1 MLDDFCQSST
11 AKQSRKRLGS
21 SVAVALLLYGVGG
34 AAAVYATAGIHAKE
48 VDEEKPVDFA
58 PPPEPEPPAPVEPE
72 APKEKPKPK
81 IKKPQ
86 VKVPVKLSDEVLQES
101 DKELA
106 DAGEVGAVD
115 GTGTNAPAPPP
126 PPPPPKKAGPVTK
139 PVDAGSNRYDR
150 LKYPPA
156 AQRKGIEGAVVVSF
170 DVLENGTVGNARIL
184 SGPAEFHEIV
194 LKAAATWRFTPARQ
208 DGKPVRYKGMTK
220 RVVFRLEDA

>member
-21 SVAVALLLYGVGG
+21 SVAAAILLYGVGG
-34 AAAVYATAGIHAKE
+34 GAVVYATAGIHPKAE
-48 VDEEKPVDFA
+48 EEEKPVDFA
-58 PPPEPEPPAPVEPE
+58 PAPEPEPPAPEPE
-72 APKEKPKPK
+72 APKPEKPKPK

-86 VKVPVKLSDEVLQES
+86 IKTPVEISKEVLAES
-101 DKELA
+101 DNALA

-115 GTGTNAPAPPP
+115 GTGTNAPPPPP

-139 PVDAGSNRYDR
+139 PVDSGSNRYDR

-170 DVLENGTVGNARIL
+170 DVLENGTVGNARIV
-184 SGPAEFHEIV
+184 SGPDEFHDIV

-208 DGKPVRYKGMTK
+208 DGKAVRFKMTK